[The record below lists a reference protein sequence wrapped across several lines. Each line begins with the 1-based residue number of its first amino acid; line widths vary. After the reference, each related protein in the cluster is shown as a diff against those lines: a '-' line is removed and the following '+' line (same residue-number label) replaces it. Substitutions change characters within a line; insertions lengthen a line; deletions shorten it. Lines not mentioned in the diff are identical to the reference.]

1 MLFLKFQFKEK
12 QKYAIMSAKN
22 EIDCEEN
29 MQHYFLILICA
40 AGLFCGCQSKALQ
53 MLIEPQEFYNYSVTE
68 GVTCTSPEMIDG
80 DVKTKGYADG
90 RWIHLN
96 LPTRKAIHRIIINGT
111 NIINAMI
118 YEKLEGEGRWRAF
131 MQIQNNE
138 SPIIKMRVSGVAT
151 EAIRIYISGTTDDE
165 KKASE
170 YDPRRGAIVPQIKL
184 GRAFIHELEVYGFVS
199 KQKQQ

>member
-1 MLFLKFQFKEK
+1 MRHYLFIFP
-12 QKYAIMSAKN
+12 A
-22 EIDCEEN
+22 
-29 MQHYFLILICA
+29 ICA
-40 AGLFCGCQSKALQ
+40 VTVLFGCQSKVVQ
-53 MLIEPQEFYNYSVTE
+53 MIFEPQELYNYAVTE

-96 LPTRKAIHRIIINGT
+96 LPTQKAIHRITINGT
-111 NIINAMI
+111 NIINAMV
-118 YEKLEGEGRWRAF
+118 YEKLEGEGRWRAV

-138 SPIIKMRVSGVAT
+138 SPVIKMRVSGIVT

-165 KKASE
+165 KAASQ

-184 GRAFIHELEVYGFVS
+184 GRAFIHELEVYGLVS
-199 KQKQQ
+199 KEASP